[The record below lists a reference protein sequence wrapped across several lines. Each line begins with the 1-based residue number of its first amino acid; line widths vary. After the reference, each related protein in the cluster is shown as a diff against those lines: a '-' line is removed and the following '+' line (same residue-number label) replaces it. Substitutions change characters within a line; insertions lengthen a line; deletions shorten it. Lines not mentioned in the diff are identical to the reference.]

1 MTTTTTPHP
10 FSKILIT
17 GTTGFIGFHL
27 AEKLLKRGDTVVGI
41 DIINHY
47 YDVNLKYA
55 RLAETGISRED
66 IDSAEHHPDRQLTDS
81 FVDNLLVQDV

>member
-1 MTTTTTPHP
+1 
-10 FSKILIT
+10 L
-17 GTTGFIGFHL
+17 
-27 AEKLLKRGDTVVGI
+27 ERGDTVVGI

-55 RLAETGISRED
+55 RLAETGISRQD

-81 FVDNLLVQDV
+81 SVDNLLVQNSKYPPLVRDCIAFRNKQPIYYNLL